1 MKKTALITGITG
13 QDGAYLSKFLIKKKY
28 LIIGADKKINKNNWR
43 HKKLGISKKINYEK
57 LNINNSKEIK
67 KVFKKYNINEVYN
80 FAAQSFVKKSFDNP
94 IQTAKIT
101 GLSVLKILE
110 IIKESNKKIKFYQAS
125 SSEMF
130 GNGKSSLKS
139 ENDNFDPQS
148 PYAISKLF
156 GHFITKSYRESYNI
170 FAISG
175 ILFNHESPLRGKE
188 FVTKK
193 IIRGLIDIKN
203 NKKNFIELGNIY
215 SKRDW
220 GYAKEYVEQIWKM
233 LQQRKPRDFIIATG
247 KSYSIKDF
255 INEVAKYLDLKVF
268 WKGKGVNEKLIWK
281 KNKRAIIKIN
291 ERFFR
296 PSEVN
301 NVRGNIK
308 NAQKYLNW
316 KPKISFKKLIK
327 ILIDEELKSK

>member
-1 MKKTALITGITG
+1 
-13 QDGAYLSKFLIKKKY
+13 
-28 LIIGADKKINKNNWR
+28 
-43 HKKLGISKKINYEK
+43 
-57 LNINNSKEIK
+57 
-67 KVFKKYNINEVYN
+67 
-80 FAAQSFVKKSFDNP
+80 
-94 IQTAKIT
+94 
-101 GLSVLKILE
+101 
-110 IIKESNKKIKFYQAS
+110 
-125 SSEMF
+125 
-130 GNGKSSLKS
+130 
-139 ENDNFDPQS
+139 
-148 PYAISKLF
+148 
-156 GHFITKSYRESYNI
+156 
-170 FAISG
+170 
-175 ILFNHESPLRGKE
+175 
-188 FVTKK
+188 
-193 IIRGLIDIKN
+193 
-203 NKKNFIELGNIY
+203 
-215 SKRDW
+215 
-220 GYAKEYVEQIWKM
+220 M

>member
-1 MKKTALITGITG
+1 MKKTALITGING

-193 IIRGLIDIKN
+193 L
-203 NKKNFIELGNIY
+203 L
-215 SKRDW
+215 
-220 GYAKEYVEQIWKM
+220 
-233 LQQRKPRDFIIATG
+233 
-247 KSYSIKDF
+247 
-255 INEVAKYLDLKVF
+255 EV
-268 WKGKGVNEKLIWK
+268 
-281 KNKRAIIKIN
+281 
-291 ERFFR
+291 
-296 PSEVN
+296 
-301 NVRGNIK
+301 
-308 NAQKYLNW
+308 
-316 KPKISFKKLIK
+316 
-327 ILIDEELKSK
+327 